1 MPIHK
6 RTPPLPRRI
15 WRFPLASWTTSQAR
29 RQGERAACNALDFFL
44 SIYLTMYTL
53 IGGVLLQATFTGPT
67 SPTVGSTLT
76 LGRIYLILT
85 VNTLPFAV
93 LWWFWPLFAWPW
105 RTTTFPWMH
114 AYPSPPQTWPARVL
128 WTCILA
134 TVLTLLLTFSAP
146 FALVVSLSYLGSW
159 LIITGIRRR
168 VGHDERCRCGYP
180 VSTPRWSR
188 GPCPE
193 CGRNLDR
200 PRAIILGQDQ
210 RSPARIILGT
220 LAILISQ
227 AFMYFS

>member
-1 MPIHK
+1 VLIHK

-15 WRFPLASWTTSQAR
+15 WRFPLVSWTTSQAR

-44 SIYLTMYTL
+44 SIYLTKYAL
-53 IGGVLLQATFTGPT
+53 IGGILLQATLTA
-67 SPTVGSTLT
+67 STPIDSFLT
-76 LGRIYLILT
+76 LSEIFLILT
-85 VNTLPFAV
+85 ANSLVFVA
-93 LWWFWPLFAWPW
+93 LWWFWPLIAWPW

-114 AYPSPPQTWPARVL
+114 AYPSPPRTWPARVL
-128 WTCILA
+128 WMCLLA
-134 TVLTLLLTFSAP
+134 TILTLLLTFSAP

-210 RSPARIILGT
+210 RSPVRITLGT
-220 LAILISQ
+220 LGLLISQ
-227 AFMYFS
+227 ALLYFN